1 MFSMHIRPEILKSI
15 REKYPPGTR
24 VEVVEFHD
32 QYRDIP
38 AGTKGRVLGVD
49 DTGTIHCEF
58 ENGVSLG
65 ALWGIGGFFLFL
77 EAGMTDYFIWN
88 GVDCR
93 QYGIHVSELPPITIP
108 LERSTQTNVP
118 GRPGSLTQ
126 LEGEDVYDDMIL
138 TATCFISDPAQI
150 PAIAAW
156 LKGSGTVTFANRT
169 GGYYKARIANQI
181 PFEKVLRGNPHCTF
195 AVNFRCYP
203 FFFAEAG
210 DDITVTT
217 SGTIITNPGSVY
229 SEPILTV
236 TGSGN
241 ITLMVGTTIAELE
254 NISGSIVIDSVLQ
267 EAYQGTTLMNDH
279 MNGEFPVLKPGA
291 NAISWTGTV
300 TKIVVR
306 PNWRYL

>member
-1 MFSMHIRPEILKSI
+1 M
-15 REKYPPGTR
+15 
-24 VEVVEFHD
+24 
-32 QYRDIP
+32 Q
-38 AGTKGRVLGVD
+38 
-49 DTGTIHCEF
+49 
-58 ENGVSLG
+58 
-65 ALWGIGGFFLFL
+65 
-77 EAGMTDYFIWN
+77 DYFLWN

-93 QYGIHVSELPPITIP
+93 TYGIHVTEQPPITIP
-108 LERSTQTNVP
+108 AERSTQTNVP

-203 FFFAEAG
+203 FFYADAAA
-210 DDITVTT
+210 DITITT
-217 SGTIITNPGSVY
+217 SGTVITNPGSVY
-229 SEPILTV
+229 SEPIL
-236 TGSGN
+236 
-241 ITLMVGTTIAELE
+241 
-254 NISGSIVIDSVLQ
+254 GSIVIDSVLQ

-300 TKIVVR
+300 TRVVVR
-306 PNWRYL
+306 PNWRFL